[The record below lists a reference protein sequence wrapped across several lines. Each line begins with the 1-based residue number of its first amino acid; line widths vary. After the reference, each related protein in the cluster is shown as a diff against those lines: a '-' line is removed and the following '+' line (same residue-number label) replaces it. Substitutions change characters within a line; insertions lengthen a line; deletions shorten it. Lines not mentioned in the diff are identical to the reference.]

1 MKQLKD
7 TKKRKCDMV
16 ENSKKFLKDKKNQER
31 KLQQQVRKSERHVL
45 KAVER
50 ILVKHNI
57 SKPYYHGGAYN
68 GKAINQ
74 IMTESSKIME
84 QVQEMLLAI
93 PISTRCSHDE
103 VVCCTGRFANVLK
116 VFDEVFLLARMP
128 SGQLTAENSRKLSE
142 CISESMQLW
151 RGLGLNIS
159 PKAHAIEDHL
169 FDQVTRLTGIGDS
182 GEDFLEQ
189 SHQDGIRD
197 HARSKNS
204 KREHAALQHSK
215 WEEQR
220 LHPGV
225 RDKVDEVKKGR

>member
-1 MKQLKD
+1 
-7 TKKRKCDMV
+7 
-16 ENSKKFLKDKKNQER
+16 
-31 KLQQQVRKSERHVL
+31 VRKSERHVL

-57 SKPYYHGGAYN
+57 SKPHYHGGAYN
-68 GKAINQ
+68 GKAMNQ
-74 IMTESSKIME
+74 IMFESSMIVE

-93 PISTRCSHDE
+93 PINTRCSDD
-103 VVCCTGRFANVLK
+103 ANVLK
-116 VFDEVFLLARMP
+116 VFNKVFLLARMP

-142 CISESMQLW
+142 CIIESMRLW

-169 FDQVTRLTGIGDS
+169 FDQVTRLNGIGDL

-204 KREHAALQHSK
+204 KQEHADLQHSK

-225 RDKVDEVKKGR
+225 RDKVDEVKKRLVRMKKKQWW